1 MQRSLRARLDRVAD
15 ALSPGSIRRAF
26 QAAQRK
32 LGITRSGQIALVG
45 CVMLWVMARV
55 VAGTAMY
62 LFAYGLV
69 LLVGLAYLIAPH
81 KLRLT
86 GTRDGLFPRAQEGD
100 RLDVEVKL
108 TASRRVGA
116 FILEERVPERL
127 GAPGRGPLVKLP
139 SGETVTPPHGLRE
152 GLRDGYE
159 LRCETNGGPLVRPLR
174 GAGSQLMLLD
184 ALARLELDRKPLSEV
199 IMRLVTNA
207 RRDAHNVLITPRLGQ
222 IEAAQLKL
230 LL

>member
-1 MQRSLRARLDRVAD
+1 MQRSLRGRLDRVAD
-15 ALSPGSIRRAF
+15 ALSPGSIRRGF
-26 QAAQRK
+26 EAAQRK
-32 LGITRSGQIALVG
+32 LGIIRSGQIALVG

-81 KLRLT
+81 RLRLT

-127 GAPGRGPLVKLP
+127 GPPVPLPIVQLPSGQTVTHRYGLRCARRGVYQVGPLVAGARHPL
-139 SGETVTPPHGLRE
+139 GLA
-152 GLRDGYE
+152 
-159 LRCETNGGPLVRPLR
+159 PR
-174 GAGSQLMLLD
+174 GAGGEGPFQL
-184 ALARLELDRKPLSEV
+184 
-199 IMRLVTNA
+199 LV
-207 RRDAHNVLITPRLGQ
+207 H
-222 IEAAQLKL
+222 
-230 LL
+230 

>member
-1 MQRSLRARLDRVAD
+1 MRRSVRARLDRVAD

-26 QAAQRK
+26 EAAQRK

-45 CVMLWVMARV
+45 CVLLWVMARV

-69 LLVGLAYLIAPH
+69 LLVGLAYVTAPH
-81 KLRLT
+81 KVRLT
-86 GTRDGLFPRAQEGD
+86 GPRDGLFPRGQEGD

-127 GAPGRGPLVKLP
+127 GAPVRLPIVKLP
-139 SGETVTPPHGLRE
+139 SGQTVTHRYGLRCARR
-152 GLRDGYE
+152 GVYR
-159 LRCETNGGPLVRPLR
+159 VRPLVAVAGDPLGLARR
-174 GAGSQLMLLD
+174 GAGGGGAVGLL
-184 ALARLELDRKPLSEV
+184 V
-199 IMRLVTNA
+199 
-207 RRDAHNVLITPRLGQ
+207 
-222 IEAAQLKL
+222 
-230 LL
+230 